1 MPNDTTQPRVARRTV
16 VAGAAWTIP
25 VIATAAAAPAH
36 AASCVGVCYTL
47 DWDSPTQ
54 GFVGDAGATTANW
67 TRTGSVA
74 PPSGSGACNTTL
86 GVTAAQNRVGGVS
99 LGHNSSGTTF
109 RTDTGGDF
117 SIGTIAEPQVTPPT
131 PVVNAEP
138 GLVLAQARTAPSDNQ
153 LEYVTFTF
161 DTAVST
167 VSFTIHDL
175 SSQTNVTSGT
185 YYIDQVAFDKPATVT
200 ATGTVASI
208 RTSLDATAATT
219 KTTSAASATLTN
231 YFYRS
236 GNNPSLSN
244 NYDVNVQLAVN
255 GTSFTLA
262 YASPTQNEGTSKPY
276 NRQWIVIG
284 DMTIC
289 TP

>member
-1 MPNDTTQPRVARRTV
+1 MPSDITQPRVARRTV

-36 AASCVGVCYTL
+36 AASCTGICYVL
-47 DWDSPTQ
+47 DWDSPAQ
-54 GFVGDAGATTANW
+54 GFQGQAGAVTANW
-67 TRTGSVA
+67 TRTGSVP

-99 LGHNSSGTTF
+99 LGRNAGGTTF

-117 SIGTIAEPQVTPPT
+117 SIGTTAEPQSSTS
-131 PVVNAEP
+131 VVNASP

-161 DTAVST
+161 TQPVTS

-175 SSQTNVTSGT
+175 SSQSDVNSGT
-185 YYIDQVAFDKPATVT
+185 YYIDQVAFNKPATVE
-200 ATGTVASI
+200 ATGTVAPI
-208 RTSLDATAATT
+208 TTSLNSSGTNTRR
-219 KTTSAASATLTN
+219 TTSPASATLAN

-236 GNNPSLSN
+236 GSNPSLSN
-244 NYDVNVQLAVN
+244 NYDVKVDLAVN
-255 GTSFTLA
+255 DTSFMLA
-262 YASPTQNEGTSKPY
+262 YASPTKNEGTSKPY

-289 TP
+289 T